1 MPALAEGFGTWYY
14 GKENVHLEWGACEYC
29 HNITTLL
36 SYDTQR
42 YLVALYVPLIP
53 IGRYRVLRECPACT
67 KHKAAKLA
75 AWESAKAA
83 ARERALQTLRT
94 PSDSRQAV
102 DEAVGGVLAFH
113 DAGTFDEIVPMLV
126 ERYPND
132 PDMAGLIGSGCH
144 FFNRLEEACN
154 ALRVSLA
161 GKEDPAVR
169 RELGLVLIRMRRAGE
184 AHEVLQPLLV
194 EGHPENLQYWFLL
207 AAACQADGDHRAAL
221 DLISDANRLYPETA
235 SDKASK
241 SLKAVSEKHL
251 ASGKPVV
258 PKILKTDTRRI
269 RETSAPIAR
278 FAGPVV
284 VLALAIAFAWWSYH
298 AGQHHQVFLVNGL
311 DRAYEVQ
318 WDNAT
323 LPLARNGVV
332 PLDTAEGEHSVAAPG
347 IGLDAH
353 TIVIEANPFVRP
365 FASPVFVV
373 NPDQVAPVIRELVEY
388 VDESDAGADSDY
400 ECRLYMGLFHTLK
413 HVNYL
418 FQPFPESV
426 MGEEGARMARTR
438 VALAQDWSQTTVYLT
453 LTGEGRTDEARQYL
467 LRRFELQ
474 PDNLDTLGLLK
485 LALSEEEYLDALREK
500 LAARPVHVDVHR
512 VYQDAMRRSQPGHDV
527 AAEYARYV
535 AAEPEDASLKY
546 LLARSRPR
554 PDDETRALYRQAC
567 DAEPPCPHAYHA
579 LAMLH
584 LSEGRAE
591 EALALANRACEL
603 APDRA
608 DFRANRR
615 SALTAARSWEAL
627 LNDIE
632 RNTSG
637 TAATMTELAAETIA
651 LAAMGKPA
659 SEIEQQC
666 NRAYAVWQRDGLETE
681 AIGVLS
687 GILKAE
693 VAYVQGDLESYRK
706 HAAGGWHSF
715 AAAVTGGNLDEA
727 IAAVE
732 ASQEASA
739 PQYLLVYLL
748 AEMNRDTARA
758 GEYLE
763 KAIPLLRNGSLLQQ
777 HVAACLAGE
786 APCVPEDLVVFG
798 EDSGDAAIELT
809 ALGQRFPEC
818 RDAVFARARI
828 LNFSPQFPSRF
839 LHAVLDSGSLPAA
852 REALAPETSTA
863 SEPQ

>member
-1 MPALAEGFGTWYY
+1 M
-14 GKENVHLEWGACEYC
+14 
-29 HNITTLL
+29 
-36 SYDTQR
+36 
-42 YLVALYVPLIP
+42 
-53 IGRYRVLRECPACT
+53 PACT

-347 IGLDAH
+347 SSRCPHDRDRGQSVCAAVCGARICGQ
-353 TIVIEANPFVRP
+353 
-365 FASPVFVV
+365 
-373 NPDQVAPVIRELVEY
+373 PDQVARHPGLVEY
-388 VDESDAGADSDY
+388 GTSRTRRRQRLRVPLVYGTFPHTQARQLPRFSRLGERPWERKARERPDACRPGAGLVADDRVPDADRRGADGRGGNTCSA
-400 ECRLYMGLFHTLK
+400 GLNSNRQTG
-413 HVNYL
+413 HVGPA
-418 FQPFPESV
+418 QAGHRRIS
-426 MGEEGARMARTR
+426 GC
-438 VALAQDWSQTTVYLT
+438 VA
-453 LTGEGRTDEARQYL
+453 G
-467 LRRFELQ
+467 
-474 PDNLDTLGLLK
+474 
-485 LALSEEEYLDALREK
+485 K
-500 LAARPVHVDVHR
+500 LAARSSSGCASR
-512 VYQDAMRRSQPGHDV
+512 VSGRHATGQPGHDV
-527 AAEYARYV
+527 ARNMRPV
-535 AAEPEDASLKY
+535 AAEPENAPLKY
-546 LLARSRPR
+546 LLARLAPR
-554 PDDETRALYRQAC
+554 PDDETRAYRQAC
-567 DAEPPCPHAYHA
+567 DVEPPSRTPHACDA
-579 LAMLH
+579 A
-584 LSEGRAE
+584 SFRGGAPKKRWPAIV
-591 EALALANRACEL
+591 ACNW
-603 APDRA
+603 RRTA
-608 DFRANRR
+608 DFRVNRR

-627 LNDIE
+627 
-632 RNTSG
+632 
-637 TAATMTELAAETIA
+637 
-651 LAAMGKPA
+651 
-659 SEIEQQC
+659 
-666 NRAYAVWQRDGLETE
+666 
-681 AIGVLS
+681 
-687 GILKAE
+687 
-693 VAYVQGDLESYRK
+693 
-706 HAAGGWHSF
+706 
-715 AAAVTGGNLDEA
+715 
-727 IAAVE
+727 
-732 ASQEASA
+732 
-739 PQYLLVYLL
+739 
-748 AEMNRDTARA
+748 
-758 GEYLE
+758 
-763 KAIPLLRNGSLLQQ
+763 
-777 HVAACLAGE
+777 
-786 APCVPEDLVVFG
+786 
-798 EDSGDAAIELT
+798 
-809 ALGQRFPEC
+809 
-818 RDAVFARARI
+818 
-828 LNFSPQFPSRF
+828 
-839 LHAVLDSGSLPAA
+839 
-852 REALAPETSTA
+852 
-863 SEPQ
+863 

>member
-184 AHEVLQPLLV
+184 AREVLQPLLV
-194 EGHPENLQYWFLL
+194 EGHPENLQHWFLL

-453 LTGEGRTDEARQYL
+453 LTGEGRMDEARQYL

-474 PDNLDTLGLLK
+474 PDNLDTLGLL
-485 LALSEEEYLDALREK
+485 
-500 LAARPVHVDVHR
+500 
-512 VYQDAMRRSQPGHDV
+512 
-527 AAEYARYV
+527 
-535 AAEPEDASLKY
+535 
-546 LLARSRPR
+546 
-554 PDDETRALYRQAC
+554 
-567 DAEPPCPHAYHA
+567 
-579 LAMLH
+579 
-584 LSEGRAE
+584 
-591 EALALANRACEL
+591 
-603 APDRA
+603 
-608 DFRANRR
+608 
-615 SALTAARSWEAL
+615 
-627 LNDIE
+627 
-632 RNTSG
+632 
-637 TAATMTELAAETIA
+637 
-651 LAAMGKPA
+651 
-659 SEIEQQC
+659 
-666 NRAYAVWQRDGLETE
+666 
-681 AIGVLS
+681 
-687 GILKAE
+687 
-693 VAYVQGDLESYRK
+693 
-706 HAAGGWHSF
+706 
-715 AAAVTGGNLDEA
+715 
-727 IAAVE
+727 
-732 ASQEASA
+732 
-739 PQYLLVYLL
+739 
-748 AEMNRDTARA
+748 
-758 GEYLE
+758 
-763 KAIPLLRNGSLLQQ
+763 
-777 HVAACLAGE
+777 
-786 APCVPEDLVVFG
+786 
-798 EDSGDAAIELT
+798 
-809 ALGQRFPEC
+809 
-818 RDAVFARARI
+818 
-828 LNFSPQFPSRF
+828 
-839 LHAVLDSGSLPAA
+839 
-852 REALAPETSTA
+852 
-863 SEPQ
+863 

>member
-1 MPALAEGFGTWYY
+1 
-14 GKENVHLEWGACEYC
+14 
-29 HNITTLL
+29 
-36 SYDTQR
+36 
-42 YLVALYVPLIP
+42 
-53 IGRYRVLRECPACT
+53 
-67 KHKAAKLA
+67 
-75 AWESAKAA
+75 
-83 ARERALQTLRT
+83 
-94 PSDSRQAV
+94 
-102 DEAVGGVLAFH
+102 
-113 DAGTFDEIVPMLV
+113 
-126 ERYPND
+126 
-132 PDMAGLIGSGCH
+132 
-144 FFNRLEEACN
+144 
-154 ALRVSLA
+154 
-161 GKEDPAVR
+161 
-169 RELGLVLIRMRRAGE
+169 
-184 AHEVLQPLLV
+184 
-194 EGHPENLQYWFLL
+194 
-207 AAACQADGDHRAAL
+207 
-221 DLISDANRLYPETA
+221 
-235 SDKASK
+235 
-241 SLKAVSEKHL
+241 
-251 ASGKPVV
+251 
-258 PKILKTDTRRI
+258 
-269 RETSAPIAR
+269 
-278 FAGPVV
+278 
-284 VLALAIAFAWWSYH
+284 
-298 AGQHHQVFLVNGL
+298 
-311 DRAYEVQ
+311 
-318 WDNAT
+318 
-323 LPLARNGVV
+323 
-332 PLDTAEGEHSVAAPG
+332 
-347 IGLDAH
+347 
-353 TIVIEANPFVRP
+353 
-365 FASPVFVV
+365 
-373 NPDQVAPVIRELVEY
+373 
-388 VDESDAGADSDY
+388 
-400 ECRLYMGLFHTLK
+400 
-413 HVNYL
+413 YL

-681 AIGVLS
+681 AIGALS

-852 REALAPETSTA
+852 REALAPETSTVR
-863 SEPQ
+863 EPQ